1 MRYCGQGYTQK
12 MALELVKANLEKGT
26 PFLDKYGDMM
36 TEYQRAMLLS
46 TINNMIKVRTRTPEQ
61 IERENERRREAR
73 AKKRAQRDEE
83 ILTLIKPYIEDK
95 PHTASELELRTQ
107 GAVKAGEIR
116 SYFKRHPDYVIT
128 MPPRTERL
136 YEIRVY

>member
-36 TEYQRAMLLS
+36 TEYQRFMLLS

-83 ILTLIKPYIEDK
+83 ILTLIKPYMDK
-95 PHTASELELRTQ
+95 PRTASELELLTQ
-107 GAVKAGEIR
+107 EAVKAGEIR
-116 SYFKRHPDYVIT
+116 SYFQRHPDFVTT
-128 MPPRTERL
+128 MPPRTERI